1 MCGRVVTEDV
11 PWARARAR
19 HTIAFEQLVAWWTQR
34 CDRTTVAAALR
45 VDWETV
51 TTIIGRVVAEE
62 LTDARFDHLT
72 RLGVDE
78 ISYAK
83 GHQFLTVVVDQTT
96 GATLW
101 VGEGKSAATLG
112 SFYELLGPER
122 CQRIEAV
129 SMDMGRAYPA
139 ATLKATR
146 AAICWDPF
154 HAVKLLNKAVTDPI
168 RWVRL
173 TKTGLPLSGGEA
185 RDLRWALLKKP
196 TDLTDNQAAVLQRH
210 ERSHHAIW
218 RAQQIKERFRGL
230 YQLDNPTD
238 VAAYLER
245 WLDRACRSRIPPM
258 VKASQMV
265 RNRKTGILAA
275 VELGLSNSRLEGT
288 NSKIRLSNHRGYG
301 HHRAATFIPIIYL
314 ACGNITTTLPWEPQ
328 PTPTSP

>member
-154 HAVKLLNKAVTDPI
+154 HAVKLLNKAVTDTI

-245 WLDRACRSRIPPM
+245 WLKTRRS
-258 VKASQMV
+258 V
-265 RNRKTGILAA
+265 RNSRGTP
-275 VELGLSNSRLEGT
+275 VELGLSKSRIVGT

>member
-1 MCGRVVTEDV
+1 MCIRD
-11 PWARARAR
+11 
-19 HTIAFEQLVAWWTQR
+19 
-34 CDRTTVAAALR
+34 
-45 VDWETV
+45 
-51 TTIIGRVVAEE
+51 
-62 LTDARFDHLT
+62 
-72 RLGVDE
+72 
-78 ISYAK
+78 S
-83 GHQFLTVVVDQTT
+83 
-96 GATLW
+96 
-101 VGEGKSAATLG
+101 
-112 SFYELLGPER
+112 
-122 CQRIEAV
+122 
-129 SMDMGRAYPA
+129 
-139 ATLKATR
+139 
-146 AAICWDPF
+146 F
-154 HAVKLLNKAVTDPI
+154 HAVKLLNKAVTDTI

-301 HHRAATFIPIIYL
+301 HHRADTFIPIIYL
-314 ACGNITTTLPWEPQ
+314 ACAEH
-328 PTPTSP
+328 